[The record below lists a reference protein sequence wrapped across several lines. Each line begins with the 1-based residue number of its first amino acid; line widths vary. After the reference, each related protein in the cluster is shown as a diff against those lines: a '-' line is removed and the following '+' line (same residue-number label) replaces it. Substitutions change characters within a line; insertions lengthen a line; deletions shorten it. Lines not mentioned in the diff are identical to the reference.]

1 MRIYRSCFFAVCPL
15 CMVTAIV
22 IPTILDMYGR
32 WADGTINFL
41 VSERTQLLKR
51 IVAKKQT

>member
-1 MRIYRSCFFAVCPL
+1 
-15 CMVTAIV
+15 MVTAIV